1 MAVVPSFCYTYEVRI
16 SIMAKKKDIAATRT
30 SEEEA
35 LIARVDA
42 MMNTNL
48 TEPLKAPPVK
58 NKDEKQ
64 PPPLDIFKDVPN
76 APTQIVVSTKEAAGP
91 PNLPGKAS
99 KPSPKKADIK
109 SEVQSNP
116 PKIEKIEPAPIPG
129 TTIID
134 NQEIDKAVDEI
145 VVREADT
152 VLAVEDARLQQK
164 IAQAAPPAHPHRFL
178 RGVMTVLM
186 VALGVGMILVIY
198 LTLSSFL

>member
-1 MAVVPSFCYTYEVRI
+1 
-16 SIMAKKKDIAATRT
+16 MAKKKDIVANRT

-42 MMNTNL
+42 MMNTNQ
-48 TEPLKAPPVK
+48 TEPVKVPVAISK
-58 NKDEKQ
+58 NEKQ

-76 APTQIVVSTKEAAGP
+76 APAQVVTSTKEAAGP
-91 PNLPGKAS
+91 PNLPGKSS
-99 KPSPKKADIK
+99 KPSPKKTPVMQSAPAKIGKTAAVKPIQPSDDMA
-109 SEVQSNP
+109 SET
-116 PKIEKIEPAPIPG
+116 IEPAPIPDI
-129 TTIID
+129 TIID
-134 NQEIDKAVDEI
+134 NQDIDKAVDEI

-164 IAQAAPPAHPHRFL
+164 TAQAAPPAHQHRFL

-198 LTLSSFL
+198 LSLSSFL